1 MSVSLKLFEKYEQA
15 VIGLT
20 LDHMQAVR
28 ELKKKFLDQVDIDI
42 VSSSSEPELI
52 EISSPSI
59 EKSKVIRKLNFE
71 EEEKE
76 ERSSSSSFI
85 ADSDEEPI
93 VYTQKQMDDAL
104 AEYLPKSGQKRSR
117 NLAQRWSPSQ
127 HVNDRPGVG
136 IALHGSPASKADLK
150 EYAEFCEFVSDSGF
164 VDASE
169 SSAWFMHRYTRQL
182 KGIIDNLGREGK
194 NAEPKRIF
202 NLIMSGKDASLQK
215 KRQGGPGEK
224 ICILCNIKKNCPNT
238 LWIEE
243 EDGYT
248 YSYPIAN
255 NCARVAQAA
264 ISFVKAIIQNEPLE
278 KVDAFFADLQDAHAG
293 KGKEEK

>member
-1 MSVSLKLFEKYEQA
+1 MSVSLKLFEQYEQA

-28 ELKKKFLDQVDIDI
+28 ELRKKFL
-42 VSSSSEPELI
+42 EPELI
-52 EISSPSI
+52 EIDSSSASPI
-59 EKSKVIRKLNFE
+59 QKSKVIRKLDFSPK
-71 EEEKE
+71 EEKE
-76 ERSSSSSFI
+76 EELRSSSSFI

-127 HVNDRPGVG
+127 HANDRANVG

-150 EYAEFCEFVSDSGF
+150 EYAEFRKFVSDSGF

-169 SSAWFMHRYTRQL
+169 SSAWFIHRYVRPL

-215 KRQGGPGEK
+215 KRQGGAGDK

-248 YSYPIAN
+248 YSYSIGN
-255 NCARVAQAA
+255 NCARLAQSA

-278 KVDAFFADLQDAHAG
+278 KVDAFFADLQDAHAE